1 MSFWESSRTGTISF
15 CFSSYLLCWAQFI
28 EWMDWFV
35 RAFYCTSDNSN
46 SVLDFLLCFLQHVAF
61 LVKFL
66 LAWMIPDVPKD
77 VLDRIKREKL
87 MTIKILHDFELNK
100 LKENLRINSSELAK
114 QVLIQENK
122 AQLAKSTV

>member
-1 MSFWESSRTGTISF
+1 
-15 CFSSYLLCWAQFI
+15 
-28 EWMDWFV
+28 
-35 RAFYCTSDNSN
+35 
-46 SVLDFLLCFLQHVAF
+46 
-61 LVKFL
+61 
-66 LAWMIPDVPKD
+66 MIPDVPKD